1 MSFIWSCL
9 RLGSTSLLA
18 QESVIPNR
26 KAPRA
31 CQAQSILI
39 PQVGDQI
46 LEVNGRS
53 FLSIPHDEAVKLL
66 KSSRHLIMTVKDIG
80 RLPHARTTV
89 DETRW
94 ISSSQLGETLLSSA
108 GFVPTE
114 ILGGSVSSEPLGG
127 WGLSMESPVL
137 GSGSWIREA
146 SLVCRVSRCGQWCAV
161 PSPSPLAEAQV
172 IISIV
177 GLAAAQGLPMFGTS
191 RKV

>member
-1 MSFIWSCL
+1 MAPSLLWSWVS
-9 RLGSTSLLA
+9 LGSTSLLA
-18 QESVIPNR
+18 QQSVIPSR
-26 KAPRA
+26 KAPGT
-31 CQAQSILI
+31 CQAQSVLI

-108 GFVPTE
+108 GYVPSQLFGVCQLRAPGRVGTP
-114 ILGGSVSSEPLGG
+114 S
-127 WGLSMESPVL
+127 LSMQIPVL
-137 GSGSWIREA
+137 GSAPGSLR
-146 SLVCRVSRCGQWCAV
+146 CRVCTVVCCPFPFSPAEGFGSAERREGARCCA
-161 PSPSPLAEAQV
+161 S
-172 IISIV
+172 
-177 GLAAAQGLPMFGTS
+177 T
-191 RKV
+191 K